1 LEGTVLK
8 KFLGS
13 INNAGNRVF
22 DTNEPLYR
30 YVDVLLM
37 LAEIENMK
45 GGNPA
50 KYINEVR
57 KRAYGNDFDDTTDS
71 YHNSDFK
78 TNELEILKER
88 DREFVYEGKRW
99 YDVCRLKD
107 AQNGRPLAFDNASTY
122 RDVPVLDPNDTYK
135 LLWPVDKTTLNADP
149 LLKQTPGYAIGEQEE
164 ETW

>member
-1 LEGTVLK
+1 MDYYDDDGKLEGTVLK

-88 DREFVYEGKRW
+88 DREFVYEGN
-99 YDVCRLKD
+99 V
-107 AQNGRPLAFDNASTY
+107 GMTF
-122 RDVPVLDPNDTYK
+122 VV
-135 LLWPVDKTTLNADP
+135 
-149 LLKQTPGYAIGEQEE
+149 
-164 ETW
+164 